1 MKKARPTP
9 PRSPNWIDKHLAEQ
23 IRNRRHAIK
32 MTLAGL
38 GQKLGV
44 SFQQVQKYEYGKNRF
59 SVARLYEICEALD
72 VPITSMFEN
81 LPRSEPT
88 WKKKRPMAAR
98 STKNPPG

>member
-1 MKKARPTP
+1 
-9 PRSPNWIDKHLAEQ
+9 LASGKSW
-23 IRNRRHAIK
+23 A
-32 MTLAGL
+32 LAFS
-38 GQKLGV
+38 K
-44 SFQQVQKYEYGKNRF
+44 FREYGKNRF